1 MEKTLKYILSDVKI
15 KHANVLDILDCHTDS
30 PVYADVMA
38 EYPEVE
44 SNFYSLVKPETR
56 ILFDEIPSEIADEN
70 LPAGTKVVYLI
81 HTIGGAVS
89 AYCTQMFQEY
99 DYLKGMLIDAMSS
112 SFLFEMDKRIQ
123 DVLKKECGQRGVGIS
138 RRLEAPRDL
147 SMLAQ
152 KVSCDKLFGEDH
164 APVKITSAYML
175 DPVKTNST
183 IYILTKNAKMFHTEL
198 DCSKCQAEHCFMRRS
213 SQPNITVIQKN
224 GTRSIPCT
232 EDESILDTLR
242 RHGMYSSAACGGTGK
257 CGKCKVR
264 FSEGVTAPAYA
275 DRLHFS
281 PEDLEAGMRLA
292 CQAFPAADCTISLDL
307 PDESAYEILTENAH
321 TDSSAL
327 DFTEESYAIAID
339 IGTTTIAAALVGLTN
354 KRPLNYYTTL
364 NRQRMYGAD
373 VISRMLAS
381 MDGKKSLLQN
391 SIREDILL
399 CVVKLVEANK
409 IDKKRLRKVILAGN
423 TTMGHLLMGYPCNT
437 LGVSPFTPV
446 SLKEETHPFGEIL
459 ENDYLTCPVIL
470 FPGIS
475 TFVGGDIVSGML
487 ASGFASEKKI
497 ALFIDLGTNGEMAVG
512 NKDRILTTSTA
523 AGPAFEGGNILWGI
537 GSVQG
542 AISGVSIEGT
552 KVKTETIGN
561 KQPVGICG
569 TGIIEV
575 VSELL
580 KNEMIDET
588 GLLTDQYFE
597 TGFPIAQTQSGESIV
612 VTQRDIREIQ
622 LAKSAVRAGIEVLLK
637 RYGADYGD
645 VDSVWLAGGFGVKI
659 DQEKAMQIGMIPL
672 ELGDRIH
679 AVGNSSLSGAIQYC
693 LDENESEKIGQIVDN
708 SLEISLSNDKDF
720 NQLYVDYMFF

>member
-1 MEKTLKYILSDVKI
+1 
-15 KHANVLDILDCHTDS
+15 
-30 PVYADVMA
+30 
-38 EYPEVE
+38 
-44 SNFYSLVKPETR
+44 
-56 ILFDEIPSEIADEN
+56 
-70 LPAGTKVVYLI
+70 
-81 HTIGGAVS
+81 
-89 AYCTQMFQEY
+89 
-99 DYLKGMLIDAMSS
+99 
-112 SFLFEMDKRIQ
+112 
-123 DVLKKECGQRGVGIS
+123 
-138 RRLEAPRDL
+138 
-147 SMLAQ
+147 MLAQ

-164 APVKITSAYML
+164 APVKTTSAYML
-175 DPVKTNST
+175 DPVKTNS
-183 IYILTKNAKMFHTEL
+183 IIFVLTENVKMFYTEL
-198 DCSKCQAEHCFMRRS
+198 DCSKCQAEHCFMRRP

-224 GTRSIPCT
+224 GTRIIPCN
-232 EDESILDTLR
+232 EGESILDTLR

-257 CGKCKVR
+257 CGKCRVR
-264 FSEGVTAPAYA
+264 FSEGVTSPAYA
-275 DRLHFS
+275 DRIHFS
-281 PEDLEAGMRLA
+281 PEDLEAGVRLA
-292 CQAFPAADCTISLDL
+292 CQAFPATDCTISLDL
-307 PDESAYEILTENAH
+307 PDESAYEILTENSH

-327 DFTEESYAIAID
+327 DFLEESYAIAID
-339 IGTTTIAAALVGLTN
+339 IGTTTIAVALVGLTN
-354 KRPLNYYTTL
+354 KRPLDYYTTL

-381 MDGKKSLLQN
+381 MDGKKDQLQK

-399 CVVKLVEANK
+399 CVAKLVEANK
-409 IDKKRLRKVILAGN
+409 IDKNRIRKVILAGN
-423 TTMGHLLMGYPCNT
+423 TTMGHLLIGYPCNT

-446 SLKEETHPFGEIL
+446 SLKEEEHPFGEIF
-459 ENDYLTCPVIL
+459 ESDYLSCPVIL

-497 ALFIDLGTNGEMAVG
+497 SLFIDLGTNGEMAVG

-561 KQPVGICG
+561 MQPVGICG

-580 KNEMIDET
+580 KNEIIDET
-588 GLLTDQYFE
+588 GLLTDKYFE

-659 DQEKAMQIGMIPL
+659 DQEKAIQIGMIPQ